1 MIFCINSGNG
11 CPWNVVPFVTLVITP
26 VSKSTSTSSP
36 ASTTTPAGYY
46 APNKGFKI
54 ELNGERDVV
63 SNALTG
69 KLLDTSSFTETD
81 AADRLLIAGTE
92 MDTTAL
98 NQLNVTLKN
107 SSTPILPTTGGM
119 GTALFTVGG
128 VALMAVAAW
137 LFFRRKEKKD

>member
-1 MIFCINSGNG
+1 M
-11 CPWNVVPFVTLVITP
+11 VV
-26 VSKSTSTSSP
+26 
-36 ASTTTPAGYY
+36 
-46 APNKGFKI
+46 I
-54 ELNGERDVV
+54 ELHPLCAFAQADLHGI
-63 SNALTG
+63 
-69 KLLDTSSFTETD
+69 

-92 MDTTAL
+92 TDTTAL